1 MPKVLA
7 DEDNGIAHRPAEDR
21 YDLDTVLTK
30 FDHHFG
36 VHNFRNIKRQE
47 FLITKRGQLCVMEYI
62 AELQRKAE
70 YFQYGAQKDGFICDM
85 IINRINDKKCS
96 EKIMEIP
103 ADQLT
108 LERVIQTC
116 RHIELT
122 NAHIKTLQENP
133 AVHVARPDKYGKQI
147 WRDKTVQ
154 TVSCHFA
161 KSVAKCM
168 HLKIVQ
174 HSTKYA
180 MCVVKSDILRRQG
193 IVEDVQQ
200 LEVVGSTV
208 VALGQAVAMVV
219 VALMFVFTT
228 QKKTNYLICSNKIH
242 PYMMFTQCKTT
253 AMKRIT
259 KSGQ

>member
-1 MPKVLA
+1 M
-7 DEDNGIAHRPAEDR
+7 
-21 YDLDTVLTK
+21 Y
-30 FDHHFG
+30 
-36 VHNFRNIKRQE
+36 
-47 FLITKRGQLCVMEYI
+47 YI

-70 YFQYGAQKDGFICDM
+70 YCQYGAQKDGFICDM
-85 IINRINDKKCS
+85 IINGINDKKCS
-96 EKIMEIP
+96 EKLMEIP

-122 NAHIKTLQENP
+122 NARIRTLQEHP
-133 AVHVARPDKYGKQI
+133 AVT
-147 WRDKTVQ
+147 WRVRINMANVVEDKTVPI
-154 TVSCHFA
+154 VSCHFA

-168 HLKIVQ
+168 RLKIVQ
-174 HSTKYA
+174 HSTKDA
-180 MCVVKSDILRRQG
+180 MCVVKRDILRRLAS
-193 IVEDVQQ
+193 VEDVQQ

-219 VALMFVFTT
+219 VELTFVFIT

-242 PYMMFTQCKTT
+242 PHMMFTQYETM
-253 AMKRIT
+253 AMRRIT